1 MDLLESEELYFTHL
15 RRFSDGLEGTL
26 TERTRDKLLQWF
38 YRQYNNDATLAR
50 QSLEDYENHSNQF
63 FVNCWH
69 MNDVE
74 SYLMWKAYGDR
85 GYAIRTTFE
94 RMQISF
100 DRFTGEV
107 NGGVV
112 EYIDFTREAMQIGNV
127 FTPVIKKDV
136 PYRDEREFRLLL
148 WQPEPAN
155 QWIDVSAQAVR
166 VPVDLAK
173 LIQEIYVNP
182 WVKEA
187 HPELYRLLERKHLKC
202 SVISSVINEKGAR

>member
-26 TERTRDKLLQWF
+26 TERTRDKLFQWF
-38 YRQYNNDATLAR
+38 CRQYNNDATLAR
-50 QSLEDYENHSNQF
+50 QSLETYEDHSSKF

-100 DRFTGEV
+100 ARFEGAI

-112 EYIDFTREAMQIGNV
+112 E
-127 FTPVIKKDV
+127 
-136 PYRDEREFRLLL
+136 
-148 WQPEPAN
+148 
-155 QWIDVSAQAVR
+155 
-166 VPVDLAK
+166 
-173 LIQEIYVNP
+173 
-182 WVKEA
+182 
-187 HPELYRLLERKHLKC
+187 
-202 SVISSVINEKGAR
+202 